1 MTIGWL
7 MERLL
12 PECVATVCGGRRHF
26 VSLDDAT
33 ARQLGGCCCCCSCG
47 LSVNETHARWLWI
60 AAAKAAVLT
69 ASSTMVGQLVGRNFL
84 SGVRCTHCCCSA
96 AVPGGGA
103 AGVPNDDTED

>member
-84 SGVRCTHCCCSA
+84 SGVRCTHCCSSA

-103 AGVPNDDTED
+103 AGVRNDDTED